1 MYRVTLSEVFC
12 LAGLSVYALPYK
24 KINFSKTKQKKH
36 TQTNN
41 LKYLMG
47 LLHGVGF
54 EIQEN
59 KSVCQFCYQ
68 SKLQCVI
75 IESIIAK

>member
-1 MYRVTLSEVFC
+1 MPCRIRKSTSQ
-12 LAGLSVYALPYK
+12 
-24 KINFSKTKQKKH
+24 KQNKKKH

-47 LLHGVGF
+47 LLQGVGF

-68 SKLQCVI
+68 SKSQCVI